1 MESKH
6 ILVIDNDPDDFL
18 LMLTAL
24 KQGTSPNIITVINDG
39 AQALAMFNA
48 PGKLPGILP
57 DLILLD
63 IRLANNAGLD
73 ILAAI
78 KTHPEYRCIP
88 VVVISRS
95 GGVEDIQKA
104 YQSFANCYINKPDH
118 RGRFIDVLH
127 LIDEFWLNIVKLPKS
142 ISI

>member
-1 MESKH
+1 MEAKH
-6 ILVIDNDPDDFL
+6 ILVIDNDPDDLL
-18 LMLTAL
+18 LMVTAL
-24 KQGTSPNIITVINDG
+24 QQGKSPNIITVINDG
-39 AQALAMFNA
+39 AQALAMFNT

-63 IRLANNAGLD
+63 IRLSNNVGLD

-78 KTHPEYRCIP
+78 KTHPGHRSIP

-95 GGVEDIQKA
+95 GGDEDIQKA
-104 YQSFANCYINKPDH
+104 YQSFANCYICKPDH